1 VQVLSDVTPVVGMK
15 VVIIKDLPS
24 SSNPARILTAN
35 LEAVISEL
43 DGAGSGNVVLE
54 YDKCRPWVC

>member
-1 VQVLSDVTPVVGMK
+1 MQVLSDVAPIVGMK
-15 VVIIKDLPS
+15 VVIIKDFPS
-24 SSNPARILTAN
+24 NSNPARILTAN

-43 DGAGSGNVVLE
+43 DGAGSVVLE